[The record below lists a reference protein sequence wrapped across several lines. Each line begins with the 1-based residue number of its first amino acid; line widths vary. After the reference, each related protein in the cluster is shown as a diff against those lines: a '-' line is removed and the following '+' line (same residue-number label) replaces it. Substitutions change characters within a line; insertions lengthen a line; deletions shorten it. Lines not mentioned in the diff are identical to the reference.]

1 MAIRND
7 GTDGRGHHTD
17 FDGPGVVPPFEP
29 SSLAD
34 GAEKQDRTDKIVFGI
49 SAALVI
55 GFLAWGTTSAS
66 SSSADASAC

>member
-7 GTDGRGHHTD
+7 ETDGRGHHTD

-34 GAEKQDRTDKIVFGI
+34 DAEKHYPTDK
-49 SAALVI
+49 
-55 GFLAWGTTSAS
+55 
-66 SSSADASAC
+66 DR